1 MKPPSPSHAMSAPG
15 HLSPQV
21 TREFQAEDMRDGS
34 SNSLAGL
41 IPW

>member
-21 TREFQAEDMRDGS
+21 TRELQAEDMRDGS